1 MGGIVEASW
10 GAATAKSGDENS
22 LRVFYQ
28 MAEAL
33 KPLLAAVPKDTPIIA
48 THCLVGLL
56 AVACGF
62 TKVVNLVIDNHAQWF
77 IVVPGALNL
86 VQGPTN
92 YHRLLRMG
100 VKPEQ
105 LKLAGAWAPRD
116 LVVNIEADCA
126 ARIKRAT
133 AKKPVRLLVPV
144 GGAGAQRTFVTNF
157 VKAQKPL
164 LDAGKVQPAPQRR
177 RPRAHA
183 RRLRRRA
190 RGDRLRRQVRDGV
203 EQEGARRPR
212 RVAPRRRRAVDG
224 GDALLLP
231 QRLLPGG
238 GDDRH
243 PLARR
248 RRARASRRSSPS
260 TRAPS

>member
-1 MGGIVEASW
+1 M
-10 GAATAKSGDENS
+10 
-22 LRVFYQ
+22 
-28 MAEAL
+28 
-33 KPLLAAVPKDTPIIA
+33 PKDTPIIA

-105 LKLAGAWAPRD
+105 LKLAGAWIPRD
-116 LVVNIEADCA
+116 LVDNIEADCA

-164 LDAGKVQPAPQRR
+164 LDAGKVQLLLNA
-177 RPRAHA
+177 
-183 RRLRRRA
+183 
-190 RGDRLRRQVRDGV
+190 GDHEHMRDAFVGALEAIGYGEVRDGRHD
-203 EQEGARRPR
+203 EGRQRPR
-212 RVAPRRRRAVDG
+212 RQALRGGAEPSMAVTLFATSTTTTSRRWRR
-224 GDALLLP
+224 P
-231 QRLLPGG
+231 TSS
-238 GDDRH
+238 
-243 PLARR
+243 
-248 RRARASRRSSPS
+248 RASPTCSRASRRSSPS
-260 TRAPS
+260 TRCPS